1 MDRLNLRLHSG
12 VSLIEVMVAMVVLSI
27 GLLGVGTLMAVSLRN
42 TQSAGYRT
50 QAADIAYEFTDIAR
64 AYIADGANSK
74 AQLLRRNAFGA
85 PNCNLAAAPGYNCG
99 NDSNALA
106 CDIDRVDERV
116 CRALPDGRIRANF
129 APIPAAA
136 IAWPLPWMCAGA
148 TTAARPPSRRRT
160 ARLTANPCSAWSPR
174 SEDGPCTPINPIAAA
189 KPAYR

>member
-1 MDRLNLRLHSG
+1 MSRLSFRRHSG
-12 VSLIEVMVAMVVLSI
+12 VSLIEVMIAVVVLSI

-50 QAADIAYEFTDIAR
+50 QAADIAYEFTDMAR

-74 AQLLRRNAFGA
+74 AQLLRRDAFGA

-116 CRALPDGRIRANF
+116 CRVLPDGRIRANF
-129 APIPAAA
+129 APIPGGGSRLALTVDVC
-136 IAWPLPWMCAGA
+136 WSDDRSQ
-148 TTAARPPSRRRT
+148 TAAQTGDCSSSSESMY
-160 ARLTANPCSAWSPR
+160 RLIT
-174 SEDGPCTPINPIAAA
+174 EI
-189 KPAYR
+189 

>member
-1 MDRLNLRLHSG
+1 MRRMSFRRHSG
-12 VSLIEVMVAMVVLSI
+12 VSLIEVMIAVVVLSI

-129 APIPAAA
+129 APIPGGGNRLALTVDVC
-136 IAWPLPWMCAGA
+136 WSDDRSQ
-148 TTAARPPSRRRT
+148 TAQQ
-160 ARLTANPCSAWSPR
+160 TANCASD
-174 SEDGPCTPINPIAAA
+174 SESMFRLVTEI
-189 KPAYR
+189 

>member
-1 MDRLNLRLHSG
+1 MSRVKSRRQAG
-12 VSLIEVMVAMVVLSI
+12 VSLIEVMIAVVVLSI

-74 AQLLRRNAFGA
+74 AQLLRRNAFSA
-85 PNCNLAAAPGYNCG
+85 PNCNTAAAPGYNCG

-106 CDIDRVDERV
+106 CDIERVDERV

-129 APIPAAA
+129 APV
-136 IAWPLPWMCAGA
+136 AGGGNRLA
-148 TTAARPPSRRRT
+148 LTVDICWSDDRSQTAQQ
-160 ARLTANPCSAWSPR
+160 TANCSSD
-174 SEDGPCTPINPIAAA
+174 SESMFRLVTEL
-189 KPAYR
+189 